1 MFKTQYNGRV
11 RVNAPAGT
19 PIQVIYEPYYTDD
32 GVLEIRPSGKVNS
45 YLEIQ
50 SHADSV
56 DINVLLARYRNGETD
71 VLNRVQGFF
80 GDVSDMPKTYAEM
93 LNLIISGERFFGS
106 LSPEIREKFNNSF
119 GQFISQ
125 YGTKEF
131 EQKLKTEVDMNL
143 VNEVM
148 QNDKAG
154 DSNES

>member
-11 RVNAPAGT
+11 RFHAPAGT

-56 DINVLLARYRNGETD
+56 DINVLLARYKNGETD

-131 EQKLKTEVDMNL
+131 EKKLKTEVDMNL

-148 QNDKAG
+148 QNDKVG
-154 DSNES
+154 ESNES